1 MLELWLP
8 VAIRETASQ
17 GDRQKPTYV
26 SGGVAGNLFVQAWGD
41 VGRVG
46 DSRTPK
52 NVHDTVI
59 LFVYLYN
66 VGKTMPCLPAM
77 TGNGKHTTSYHL

>member
-1 MLELWLP
+1 MCGVEHGRTRASP
-8 VAIRETASQ
+8 VAIRGTASQ

-26 SGGVAGNLFVQAWGD
+26 SGGVAGNLFVQAWG

-52 NVHDTVI
+52 NV
-59 LFVYLYN
+59 
-66 VGKTMPCLPAM
+66 
-77 TGNGKHTTSYHL
+77 